1 MIAGSN
7 LRVRSE
13 RGARFRRFWRQLSET
28 MTDVTQR
35 ERRENEMLFHE
46 RAIALVTD
54 HPYGAITSQ
63 TSFKFTPLACE
74 TFGRWSP
81 ATEAFLHK
89 LAGIPL

>member
-1 MIAGSN
+1 
-7 LRVRSE
+7 
-13 RGARFRRFWRQLSET
+13 
-28 MTDVTQR
+28 
-35 ERRENEMLFHE
+35 MLFHE